1 MDIGNLVMLTSQRNN
16 LFLLDAILN
25 LRLKKMV
32 SKLTN
37 EEILAIRKQN
47 EAQESL
53 VFTTNGDNAQ
63 DTVTQSMIP
72 NSIYSRY
79 LIDDHLIR

>member
-16 LFLLDAILN
+16 PFLLDAILN